1 MIFSDSLH
9 NKAKMPE
16 SVEANREN
24 TLSDS
29 AEFERKPIEILLEVP
44 KKDLTSNPPVLLPA
58 ARRRRST
65 SGRNTV
71 KTKEPE
77 VVARRNARERRR
89 VKLVND
95 GFLRLRKHVPTDP
108 KNKKLSK
115 VKTLRSAIDY
125 IRHLQQLLNQ
135 ATKNSSM
142 QLADFAKLDVLQGAA
157 VGTSNSWF
165 SSLDLVRLPV
175 FYTILFQSSMHNMR
189 C

>member
-1 MIFSDSLH
+1 MYLIRLYICRVLQPYY

-16 SVEANREN
+16 SIEANREN
-24 TLSDS
+24 TMSDLV
-29 AEFERKPIEILLEVP
+29 EFERKPVDILLDVP
-44 KKDLTSNPPVLLPA
+44 KKELASNPPVLLPA
-58 ARRRRST
+58 ARRRRS
-65 SGRNTV
+65 SSARSTV

-135 ATKNSSM
+135 ASKNSNI
-142 QLADFAKLDVLQGAA
+142 QLSDFSKIDVLQT
-157 VGTSNSWF
+157 TSVSNGPTPWF
-165 SSLDLVRLPV
+165 PNLDLVSIPSFFRV
-175 FYTILFQSSMHNMR
+175 I
-189 C
+189 